1 MSALHTC
8 HFPFLLIINLCRIPV
23 PFPIR
28 RKTSHMIPP
37 PPPPFFVRPLAI
49 PPSSSSQRA
58 EKKSVRTQGQKRGR
72 EGQIRYVFSLLP
84 LAQQGRQWH
93 QNTCAVL
100 SGIIPF
106 FSLGGSI
113 GDQHAVLT
121 WNYEGKG
128 NIWYTY
134 VIFTF

>member
-1 MSALHTC
+1 MS
-8 HFPFLLIINLCRIPV
+8 FPFFVDYKLNLCRISFL
-23 PFPIR
+23 FPIR
-28 RKTSHMIPP
+28 RKTSHMIPLLFLSVP
-37 PPPPFFVRPLAI
+37 SQS
-49 PPSSSSQRA
+49 PSSSLSPSSQRA